1 MHDCIFK
8 RFVENTL
15 ALSKFCLSNV
25 VKSTDSGKATLIV
38 NKVNEHLS
46 ALQLDTV
53 DNSNITGLNH
63 GELHLN
69 EISTGKLTVNFIEKK
84 NVLKDDDR

>member
-25 VKSTDSGKATLIV
+25 VKSTDSGKATFIV
-38 NKVNEHLS
+38 SKVNEHLS

-53 DNSNITGLNH
+53 DNSNINVTGLNH

-84 NVLKDDDR
+84 KSFKRR